1 MRTPL
6 LITLIFLGQFY
17 CIAQD
22 TLRNREKFKHSA
34 RFTDVQCLLLINYSQ
49 GLSSGVNIYPK
60 YLIKRRQN
68 DFLIEAI
75 TTSKNKYSWTV
86 PFTKSEIDKKV
97 SIDTIKNEFKPR
109 LMKTISERYLSE
121 KITYKVGDTSYL
133 IYKHINYNCYDPYC
147 GSKHNH
153 ISSVSG
159 ETYFSPE
166 FGILVSVDNRNLEFN
181 LMAKIKGKKI
191 PYDLIIEILKS
202 RKTDKKIIQEY
213 IRKTKKA

>member
-1 MRTPL
+1 M
-6 LITLIFLGQFY
+6 
-17 CIAQD
+17 
-22 TLRNREKFKHSA
+22 
-34 RFTDVQCLLLINYSQ
+34 
-49 GLSSGVNIYPK
+49 
-60 YLIKRRQN
+60 
-68 DFLIEAI
+68 
-75 TTSKNKYSWTV
+75 
-86 PFTKSEIDKKV
+86 
-97 SIDTIKNEFKPR
+97 SIDTIKNGFKPR
-109 LMKTISERYLSE
+109 LLKTISERYVSE
-121 KITYKVGDTSYL
+121 KFTYKVGDTSYL

-153 ISSVSG
+153 ITSVSG